1 VASKRYAR
9 WYVDG
14 YKNLR
19 ADMIYH
25 DGANHYLYRE
35 IKESVSDEQL
45 ENILD
50 KIYTGSCTKADISRY
65 TKTYRH
71 TYL

>member
-1 VASKRYAR
+1 
-9 WYVDG
+9 
-14 YKNLR
+14 
-19 ADMIYH
+19 MIYH

-71 TYL
+71 TYLWCLWILRRIWDEIQSK

>member
-1 VASKRYAR
+1 
-9 WYVDG
+9 
-14 YKNLR
+14 
-19 ADMIYH
+19 MIYH